1 MQRAIDQLAA
11 TIREAARQKRPLCIR
26 GGGTKDF
33 YGGPVHGYKL
43 NTGDYRG
50 IVAYEPTELVITARA
65 GTPLAEI
72 EAALLE
78 QDQML
83 AFEPPYFGDLPS
95 PLTPLPPGAGEGNV
109 VPAKPAMRMAT
120 LGGCVAAG
128 LSGPRRSYAGAV
140 RDFVLGARILDG
152 KGDDLRFGGQVMK
165 NVAGYDVS
173 RLMAGS
179 LGTLGVLLEV
189 SLKVLPLP
197 ASEATLVLKCGEAD
211 AISLMNGWAG
221 QPLPITATAYRD
233 GDLGVRL
240 SGARVA
246 VDAAVAKISGAP
258 VAPAQAIRFWTGIR
272 EHADPFF
279 ADSRPLWR
287 LSVASTAPPLD
298 LPGHQLIEWGGAL
311 RWLKSTADARTLR
324 DAAARSGGHATL
336 FRGGD
341 KSGGVFHPLPPALM
355 KLHRNLKQ
363 AFDPAGVLNPGRM
376 YPDL

>member
-1 MQRAIDQLAA
+1 MQDIVENLSR
-11 TIREAARQKRPLCIR
+11 TIREAASQHRPLCIR

-43 NTGDYRG
+43 NTVDYRG

-65 GTPLAEI
+65 GTLLTEI
-72 EAALLE
+72 EAALHE
-78 QDQML
+78 KGQML
-83 AFEPPYFGDLPS
+83 AFEPPHFGDLPS

-128 LSGPRRSYAGAV
+128 LSGPRRPYAGAV
-140 RDFVLGARILDG
+140 RDFVLGVRVLDG

-179 LGTLGVLLEV
+179 LGTLGVLLEI
-189 SLKVLPLP
+189 SLKVLPAP
-197 ASEATLVLKCGEAD
+197 TAEITLRLECEQEQALL
-211 AISLMNGWAG
+211 LMNEWAG
-221 QPLPITATAYRD
+221 KPLPITATAFHIGELD
-233 GDLGVRL
+233 VRL
-240 SGARVA
+240 SGASVA
-246 VDAAVAKISGAP
+246 VNAAAKKLGGAP
-258 VAPAQAIRFWTGIR
+258 VAPDQAERFWTGIR
-272 EHADPFF
+272 EHADSFF
-279 ADSRPLWR
+279 APSGPLWR
-287 LSVASTAPPLD
+287 LSVSSTTPPLD
-298 LPGHQLIEWGGAL
+298 LRGQQLIEWGGAL
-311 RWLKSTADARTLR
+311 RWLKSVADAKSIR

-341 KSGGVFHPLPPALM
+341 RSGGVFQPLPPALM

-363 AFDPAGVLNPGRM
+363 AFDPAGILNPGRM

>member
-1 MQRAIDQLAA
+1 VQRAIDQLAA

-363 AFDPAGVLNPGRM
+363 AFDPAGVLNPGRL

>member
-1 MQRAIDQLAA
+1 LDDIVDNLSRL
-11 TIREAARQKRPLCIR
+11 IREAAKQKRPLCIR

-43 NTGDYRG
+43 NTGDFRG

-72 EAALLE
+72 EAVLR
-78 QDQML
+78 DKGQML
-83 AFEPPYFGDLPS
+83 AFEPPHFGEA
-95 PLTPLPPGAGEGNV
+95 T
-109 VPAKPAMRMAT
+109 T

-128 LSGPRRSYAGAV
+128 LSGPRRPHAGAV
-140 RDFVLGARILDG
+140 RDFVLGVRVLDG
-152 KGDDLRFGGQVMK
+152 KGDDLKFGGQVMK

-197 ASEATLVLKCGEAD
+197 AFESTLLLKRREAEA
-211 AISLMNGWAG
+211 ITLMNEWAAR
-221 QPLPITATAYRD
+221 PLPISATAYRD

-246 VDAAVAKISGAP
+246 VEAAAKKIGGTP
-258 VAPAQAIRFWTGIR
+258 VAPEQAQRFWAGIR
-272 EHADPFF
+272 EQTDPFF
-279 ADSRPLWR
+279 SGDGPLWR
-287 LSVASTAPPLD
+287 LSVRSTTPPLA
-298 LPGHQLIEWGGAL
+298 LAGTQLIEWGGAL
-311 RWLKSTADARTLR
+311 RWLNSTADAKTIRE
-324 DAAARSGGHATL
+324 AAARAGGHATL

-341 KSGGVFHPLPPALM
+341 RSAGVFQPLPPVLM

-363 AFDPAGVLNPGRM
+363 AFDPSGIFNPGRL
-376 YPDL
+376 YPDF

>member
-1 MQRAIDQLAA
+1 MQDIVENLSR
-11 TIREAARQKRPLCIR
+11 TIKEAAKQKRPLCIR

-43 NTGDYRG
+43 NTVDYRG

-72 EAALLE
+72 EAALRE
-78 QDQML
+78 KGQML
-83 AFEPPYFGDLPS
+83 AFEPPHFG
-95 PLTPLPPGAGEGNV
+95 PG
-109 VPAKPAMRMAT
+109 AT
-120 LGGCVAAG
+120 LGGCIATG
-128 LSGPRRSYAGAV
+128 LSGPRRAYAGAA
-140 RDFVLGARILDG
+140 RDFVLGVRILDG
-152 KGDDLRFGGQVMK
+152 KGAELKFGGQVMK

-197 ASEATLVLKCGEAD
+197 VSETTLLLKCGEAE
-211 AISLMNGWAG
+211 AISLMNKWAA
-221 QPLPITATAYRD
+221 QPLPITATAYRG

-246 VDAAVAKISGAP
+246 VDAAAGKIGGAP
-258 VAPAQAIRFWTGIR
+258 VASAQAERFWTGIR
-272 EHADPFF
+272 EHTDPFF
-279 ADSRPLWR
+279 APSGPLWR
-287 LSVASTAPPLD
+287 LSVKSTTPPLD
-298 LPGHQLIEWGGAL
+298 IPGQQLIEWGGAL
-311 RWLKSTADARTLR
+311 RWLKSYADAKSIR

-341 KSGGVFHPLPPALM
+341 KSAGVFQPLPPALM

-363 AFDPAGVLNPGRM
+363 AFDPAGVLNPGRL